1 MSADSITAYE
11 MHAAHF
17 LQHRD
22 VSTIGVRVVS
32 QWAAS
37 RKPGPC
43 VIEIACGG
51 GLPVTRALI
60 DAGLEVWAIDASPS
74 LIATFQARFPEVP
87 VKCESV
93 QSSDYFERNYDAAI
107 AIGLIF
113 LLSEEDQFRM
123 LSRVAEVLNPG
134 GHFLFTAPVETG
146 SWADMNTGHLC
157 RSLGREVYQHAMN
170 EAGLRI
176 VGEYEDSGRNHY
188 YATEK
193 LLD

>member
-1 MSADSITAYE
+1 MKD
-11 MHAAHF
+11 
-17 LQHRD
+17 D
-22 VSTIGVRVVS
+22 VTSD
-32 QWAAS
+32 
-37 RKPGPC
+37 
-43 VIEIACGG
+43 GG
-51 GLPVTRALI
+51 GGGASESSAVKQAL
-60 DAGLEVWAIDASPS
+60 SPRRSTSS
-74 LIATFQARFPEVP
+74 LD
-87 VKCESV
+87 
-93 QSSDYFERNYDAAI
+93 SD
-107 AIGLIF
+107 
-113 LLSEEDQFRM
+113 LSEFAGGRRM
-123 LSRVAEVLNPG
+123 EGLLQALSNEKMNPG